1 MYGKNDLVLYD
12 CYMKEL
18 ADSLNA
24 NSDGITVSSK
34 INVMLRKVMKRQHKI
49 PKMHTGIE
57 EMLDLKGYRQM
68 VAIID

>member
-24 NSDGITVSSK
+24 NKSGFVTVH
-34 INVMLRKVMKRQHKI
+34 V
-49 PKMHTGIE
+49 E
-57 EMLDLKGYRQM
+57 EKTTKCTLDYVIKLNG
-68 VAIID
+68 